1 MLWKWGLSNTVI
13 RYAYVTDSRS
23 GRHTGGVYPPQG
35 SKHGLGT
42 GLPFDFY
49 VDKMEEC
56 NLT

>member
-1 MLWKWGLSNTVI
+1 MLWKRGVLNNG
-13 RYAYVTDSRS
+13 RGAYVTDSRY

-35 SKHGLGT
+35 SKHGLGK